1 MNKNKKGFTLVEL
14 LAVIVILGVLI
25 GLVVPSIMKYLIKG
39 TEEYYDSL
47 ENMTMEA
54 ARDYL
59 LDYKSLYPREI
70 GNTVVVTS
78 DELVGNKY
86 IDKIKDE
93 DGKECSA
100 TITIEKTGKDKYEY
114 YSCLRCGDTYTSSK
128 ENCELV
134 GNNNEAKNYEIVLN
148 GDLVETVRQAED
160 IEIPTATLYEIEGE
174 ERRVLTTSL
183 SPNPK
188 TIDTTKLGTQTVKW
202 IYRYKTINKTVK
214 VVDVVKPENPTI
226 DLHYA
231 DGRDYV
237 AKQNDGTINVV
248 GKNLEIKVTSKDYA
262 CEEGT
267 SCRNRYPNL
276 EGSGLKEI
284 EYRSKG
290 SSSWISVATTES
302 ITKFSRSESLWG
314 EVELRTVDKSG
325 NTSLTTTF
333 EVYVDIIAPGKTT
346 VTYSGGSNTDEWKND
361 YKIQLNATDDIEVAY
376 YEIYKD
382 GVFYGT
388 TGNTWTP
395 PTGYDSDKTTFVA
408 VDIAGNKG
416 PASDPQH
423 IHMDTT
429 KPSKPVVTL
438 KLNNNSGNSYTS
450 GSWTK
455 DNIYHIVTSNDSM
468 SGIKKYQYS
477 HDNVNWNDGLTNW
490 SYTENANK
498 SQITYLINWDGQ
510 WNFYIRAI
518 DYAGNISES
527 SNMFTVRRDTSTPS
541 APTVTA
547 SDSITSNNWHGTDVT
562 LTFSGSSA
570 PSGVEYYYGTSA
582 NPTTKGSSKTFTETT
597 SSSGTKYYVQACSGT
612 GICGPDTEYILKID
626 KSTPKNPTITANDG
640 VISGS
645 WHIADTT
652 LTFSG
657 STSSSGITYYYG
669 TSASSMTNTGS
680 SVKITSNTT
689 STTYYVKACNLYRCS
704 GNTTYEV
711 KLDKSNLTTTT
722 PTITASDSKTSG
734 SWHTADFTLS
744 VSGITSTSG
753 VTYYYGTSSS
763 NVTTRYT
770 TPISISTNT
779 ASQTYYFKAC
789 NGAGVCTNNS
799 SYVVKLDKKT
809 PETPTITAN
818 DGITSG
824 NWHTANVTLTFS
836 GASST
841 SNITYYYGTSTS
853 SMTSTGSSV
862 SITSNTTSTTY
873 YVKAC
878 NGAGTCSSNASYQ
891 VKLDKSTPGAPTI
904 TAKKA
909 SAGTAVSSGAWSNQ
923 NLSVTV
929 SGSSAISNIGYY
941 QYCTDTAN
949 TCTPNTTY
957 SGAVSLSTTGYIRFR
972 AVSGSGVAGTV
983 ASYNAKI
990 DKSTPG
996 APTVSASDS
1005 KSSGSWHTANF
1016 TLTPSGSTSTSGIT
1030 YKYGT
1035 SASPTANYSSVSV
1048 STNTTGANH
1057 YFRACNGA
1065 GTCSSNTLYVAKLD
1079 KGTPA
1084 TPTIS
1089 ATDGIGSGNWHTANV
1104 TLNFSGSSST
1114 SGITY
1119 YYGTSTSSMTST
1131 GSSASRTS
1139 DTAGTTY
1146 YVKACNGAGT
1156 CSSNASYQVKLDKT
1170 KPTITKTTNNS
1181 NSSWTNGSVV
1191 ITATASDATSNI
1203 NQIYYYYTAGS
1214 LLKDWNTDN
1223 TTSVSGTWSAQRD
1236 QEVFIVAIDNAGN
1249 QSEPVSAGRVR
1260 IDTTAPG
1267 TPTVTYNGG
1276 SNTCT
1281 WKNNYSIT
1289 LSASDNISV
1298 SYYEIDVDN
1307 NGTADRTTT
1316 GSFVPEN
1323 GFSSCGVKFR
1333 TVDHVGN
1340 RSAWTDVHHIHMDT
1354 SSPGTTT
1361 VSYAGG
1367 SNSCTWKNNYNINL
1381 SASDNIGIS
1390 YYEIDYYGDGVADT
1404 TASSNFVPW
1413 NGYSSCSTYFRAVD
1427 AAGNRGAWSAAQH
1440 IHMDTESPTH
1450 TSWWWGD
1457 IGTSVATLYIR
1468 TTDNV
1473 GISSVQCPTSTASGS
1488 YGNWHWFNAIWDS
1501 GANAYRCDITPSTF
1515 NHYNQTY
1522 KVHLYIYDSAG
1533 NGGYYNETTASIPAT
1548 CAYSS
1553 GHTWTYDY
1561 TGGIQSFTVPCGGVY
1576 TLEVWG
1582 AQGGTGRGNAGGY
1595 GGYSSGSTNLIK
1607 NQTILIGVGGKGSD
1621 KNCCDISSGNV
1632 SGGYNGGGSGHF
1644 FDDGGDDHY
1653 GGGGG
1658 GATHMAST
1666 NNRGV
1671 LSNYNSYRSE
1681 ILIVAGGGGAGYG
1694 YWDGSEHHHP
1704 GGAGGG
1710 TSGGGASFGQGASGD
1725 NGGGGGYT
1733 GGSCGTGGTG
1743 YVGGVTGGS
1752 TTSGQRSGNGYAR
1765 ITLVSAEDTGTY
1777 AASVT
1782 TYTATANTSSYAASE
1797 QESECAYCALPKYT
1811 CPDGSVGYGFDN
1823 HLCPG
1828 EGDYDYTDC
1837 QHWEAYT
1844 CTDYTCPSG
1853 GTLSGTTCT
1862 KTTYSCPSGGTLSG
1876 TTCTKYSCPDGGT
1889 LSGILCVK

>member
-853 SMTSTGSSV
+853 SMTSTG
-862 SITSNTTSTTY
+862 
-873 YVKAC
+873 
-878 NGAGTCSSNASYQ
+878 
-891 VKLDKSTPGAPTI
+891 
-904 TAKKA
+904 
-909 SAGTAVSSGAWSNQ
+909 
-923 NLSVTV
+923 
-929 SGSSAISNIGYY
+929 
-941 QYCTDTAN
+941 
-949 TCTPNTTY
+949 
-957 SGAVSLSTTGYIRFR
+957 
-972 AVSGSGVAGTV
+972 
-983 ASYNAKI
+983 
-990 DKSTPG
+990 
-996 APTVSASDS
+996 
-1005 KSSGSWHTANF
+1005 
-1016 TLTPSGSTSTSGIT
+1016 
-1030 YKYGT
+1030 
-1035 SASPTANYSSVSV
+1035 
-1048 STNTTGANH
+1048 
-1057 YFRACNGA
+1057 
-1065 GTCSSNTLYVAKLD
+1065 
-1079 KGTPA
+1079 
-1084 TPTIS
+1084 
-1089 ATDGIGSGNWHTANV
+1089 
-1104 TLNFSGSSST
+1104 
-1114 SGITY
+1114 
-1119 YYGTSTSSMTST
+1119 
-1131 GSSASRTS
+1131 
-1139 DTAGTTY
+1139 
-1146 YVKACNGAGT
+1146 
-1156 CSSNASYQVKLDKT
+1156 
-1170 KPTITKTTNNS
+1170 
-1181 NSSWTNGSVV
+1181 
-1191 ITATASDATSNI
+1191 
-1203 NQIYYYYTAGS
+1203 
-1214 LLKDWNTDN
+1214 
-1223 TTSVSGTWSAQRD
+1223 
-1236 QEVFIVAIDNAGN
+1236 
-1249 QSEPVSAGRVR
+1249 
-1260 IDTTAPG
+1260 
-1267 TPTVTYNGG
+1267 
-1276 SNTCT
+1276 
-1281 WKNNYSIT
+1281 
-1289 LSASDNISV
+1289 
-1298 SYYEIDVDN
+1298 
-1307 NGTADRTTT
+1307 
-1316 GSFVPEN
+1316 
-1323 GFSSCGVKFR
+1323 
-1333 TVDHVGN
+1333 
-1340 RSAWTDVHHIHMDT
+1340 
-1354 SSPGTTT
+1354 
-1361 VSYAGG
+1361 
-1367 SNSCTWKNNYNINL
+1367 
-1381 SASDNIGIS
+1381 
-1390 YYEIDYYGDGVADT
+1390 
-1404 TASSNFVPW
+1404 
-1413 NGYSSCSTYFRAVD
+1413 
-1427 AAGNRGAWSAAQH
+1427 
-1440 IHMDTESPTH
+1440 
-1450 TSWWWGD
+1450 
-1457 IGTSVATLYIR
+1457 
-1468 TTDNV
+1468 
-1473 GISSVQCPTSTASGS
+1473 
-1488 YGNWHWFNAIWDS
+1488 
-1501 GANAYRCDITPSTF
+1501 
-1515 NHYNQTY
+1515 
-1522 KVHLYIYDSAG
+1522 
-1533 NGGYYNETTASIPAT
+1533 
-1548 CAYSS
+1548 
-1553 GHTWTYDY
+1553 
-1561 TGGIQSFTVPCGGVY
+1561 
-1576 TLEVWG
+1576 
-1582 AQGGTGRGNAGGY
+1582 
-1595 GGYSSGSTNLIK
+1595 
-1607 NQTILIGVGGKGSD
+1607 
-1621 KNCCDISSGNV
+1621 
-1632 SGGYNGGGSGHF
+1632 
-1644 FDDGGDDHY
+1644 
-1653 GGGGG
+1653 
-1658 GATHMAST
+1658 
-1666 NNRGV
+1666 
-1671 LSNYNSYRSE
+1671 
-1681 ILIVAGGGGAGYG
+1681 
-1694 YWDGSEHHHP
+1694 
-1704 GGAGGG
+1704 
-1710 TSGGGASFGQGASGD
+1710 
-1725 NGGGGGYT
+1725 
-1733 GGSCGTGGTG
+1733 
-1743 YVGGVTGGS
+1743 
-1752 TTSGQRSGNGYAR
+1752 
-1765 ITLVSAEDTGTY
+1765 
-1777 AASVT
+1777 
-1782 TYTATANTSSYAASE
+1782 
-1797 QESECAYCALPKYT
+1797 
-1811 CPDGSVGYGFDN
+1811 
-1823 HLCPG
+1823 
-1828 EGDYDYTDC
+1828 
-1837 QHWEAYT
+1837 
-1844 CTDYTCPSG
+1844 
-1853 GTLSGTTCT
+1853 
-1862 KTTYSCPSGGTLSG
+1862 
-1876 TTCTKYSCPDGGT
+1876 
-1889 LSGILCVK
+1889 